1 MAQPVTWME
10 DGVQVVEDPG
20 LVEVRVN
27 AKKEKEW
34 KRSRHTTR
42 RINVGISHC
51 DTDALM
57 LTTPYSGS
65 TADCKLSSS

>member
-1 MAQPVTWME
+1 ME
-10 DGVQVVEDPG
+10 DGVQVVEDLG
-20 LVEVRVN
+20 LVEAQVN

-34 KRSRHTTR
+34 KRSHHTTQC
-42 RINVGISHC
+42 INIGISHC

-65 TADCKLSSS
+65 TTDCKLSSS